1 MPASIAHMLISRKV
15 REELGT
21 IELYREFWNNLQKY
35 QTYMELGAV
44 GPDLPYY
51 ESILMAGISILTD
64 GSDKPMGV
72 DQWSYQLHSK
82 TPNIFPLKLIEIAW
96 REANPEFDEWE
107 EDDLQKFAFTCG
119 FLTHMA
125 ADQIIHP
132 LVNKVAGPYYK
143 SGDHRKVHREC
154 EVYQDVVIYQKF
166 NPGKSLLE
174 EDFLYLWCDPNR
186 DTGDHTEPWFRY
198 FLQKAFV
205 EAHSI
210 MPEKENIERWVNGI
224 IFTLKGLKK
233 YGFYVDAA
241 KDFGANS
248 TDSDRYK
255 RFYAEPNYEN
265 FFQQAIELA
274 LIYVKTA
281 FVLYN
286 SYQLSNDERFFFV
299 EVVQDADL
307 SAPLQKDIYERAK
320 ERFDQGIT
328 KIIAPQPLH
337 VST

>member
-15 REELGT
+15 REELAA
-21 IELYREFWNNLQKY
+21 IPSYAEFSKDLQENQLYMN
-35 QTYMELGAV
+35 LGAL

-51 ESILMAGISILTD
+51 ESILKAGLKMLAD

-96 REANPEFDEWE
+96 REANPDFTYWE
-107 EDDLQKFAFTCG
+107 EDDKQKFAFTCG

-143 SGDHRKVHREC
+143 RGDHRKVHRQC
-154 EVYQDVVIYQKF
+154 EVYQDVVIYQQL
-166 NPGKSLLE
+166 NPGNPFLE
-174 EDFLYLWCDPNR
+174 EPFYVWCDPSR
-186 DTGDHTEPWFRY
+186 DSGDHTEVLFRY

-210 MPEKENIERWVNGI
+210 MPEEENIENWVSGI
-224 IFTLKGLKK
+224 IFTLKELNEF
-233 YGFYVDAA
+233 GFYVDAA
-241 KDFGANS
+241 KDFSENGEAS
-248 TDSDRYK
+248 PDYK
-255 RFYAEPNYEN
+255 RFFGETNYED
-265 FFQQAIELA
+265 FFKQAIELA
-274 LIYVKTA
+274 MIYVKAA
-281 FVLYN
+281 FVLYDIDH
-286 SYQLSNDERFFFV
+286 LSEDERDFFR

-307 SAPLQKDIYERAK
+307 SAPLEKDILNRART
-320 ERFDQGIT
+320 RFDQGIIL
-328 KIIAPQPLH
+328 KA
-337 VST
+337 